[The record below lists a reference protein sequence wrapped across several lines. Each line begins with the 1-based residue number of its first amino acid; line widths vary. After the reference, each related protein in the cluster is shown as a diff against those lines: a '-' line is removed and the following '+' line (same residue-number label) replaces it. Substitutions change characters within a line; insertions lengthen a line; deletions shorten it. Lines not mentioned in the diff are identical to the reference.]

1 MRRWL
6 ATWRPALRVARR
18 DALRHP
24 LATLLAGLLVA
35 LPVVVAVAA
44 ACLHSS
50 MAWDGENG
58 TYSRMGGADADL
70 DVTGHSAVTVRYLDH
85 GTYAQARGVDGKQT
99 PRRDPDEVDVLSLL
113 PAGSRIVRA
122 PGYDQLRLATGG
134 TVQALVL
141 DLSDRI
147 STGLAELVG
156 GRAPAEADEVAV
168 DPAMADAL
176 GLLDDGGRLRDDAV
190 LETRDGSDLSVVGL
204 ADDVDSWGTSVVLPP
219 STSAL
224 DTSGTTRWLADLP
237 ELTTGQLR
245 DLRDSLA
252 GVGVVALFRDAAQH
266 PEHWPELRDAAGSDQ
281 VDPEALAIGALVVGF
296 GLLEVVL
303 LVGAALAVGARRQV
317 RTLGLLAST
326 GGAPRDIRRVVLARG
341 LLIGVGASL
350 VAVVAGVWG
359 TRQALPLVEAAIVAV
374 NPGSVSTPLIVLDVV
389 WTNVVAIGLLGALSG
404 LLAAAY
410 PAWAVGRM
418 SPVDALAGR
427 FPAGR
432 RPARLRAPAVWLAG
446 TGLVGLL
453 ASGFW
458 ISAEFAEQ
466 TGRRAGPPSVLPVA
480 FGGLCL
486 LLLVAGLVWLTPYV
500 VQRAGAGSS
509 RLGLAGR
516 LAVRDATRH
525 RQRTAAAV
533 VGLTVTVAGA
543 VFAGFGVAAVA
554 ATDDSQESW
563 SPPGTGSIYVEL
575 GRDRET
581 ALAQLR
587 ETVETAI
594 GAETVLDLRD
604 PQVSVDGR
612 GRDVHL
618 ADGGEVMVV
627 EQDFIDV
634 AGWGQA
640 AQAAYERGEVLVDS
654 DGAVQDG
661 RTTLEAGRRDEQ
673 PWSRD
678 VSALVVDAAWR
689 PAGSVTG
696 QAWMSPEAAAALGAE
711 LAGTRL
717 LAYEPGGFDSGDDDL
732 LRLYGIEPDWVG
744 DTLPTATLLAWAMVG
759 GALLVTAL
767 AVGVV
772 VALAAAEGRDDAATM
787 AAVGAPPGRRRV
799 MGAVHGAFVG
809 VLGGGLG
816 ALVGSAAGASLL
828 QMADTPGVP
837 VPWLGLAVV
846 LVALPVMAAAVGWVV
861 TPSRVSLVRRTA

>member
-1 MRRWL
+1 MRTWL
-6 ATWRPALRVARR
+6 AAWRPALRVARR
-18 DALRHP
+18 DARRHP

-44 ACLHSS
+44 ACLNSS
-50 MAWDGENG
+50 MAWDGENS
-58 TYSRMGGADADL
+58 TYARMGAADADL
-70 DVTGHSAVTVRYLDH
+70 DVTGHTAVSVRYLDH
-85 GTYAQARGVDGKQT
+85 GTWARARGVDGKQT
-99 PRRDPDEVDVLSLL
+99 PRRDPGEVDVVALL
-113 PAGSRIVRA
+113 PEGSRIVPA
-122 PGYDQLRLATGG
+122 PGHRALQLASGG
-134 TVQALVL
+134 SVQALVL
-141 DLSDRI
+141 DLSDPI
-147 STGLAELVG
+147 STGLAELDG
-156 GRAPAEADEVAV
+156 GRAPAGSDEVAV
-168 DPAMADAL
+168 EPAMADAF
-176 GLLDDGGRLRDDAV
+176 GLIDDDGRLRDDAV
-190 LETRDGSDLSVVGL
+190 LETRNGSDLSVVGL
-204 ADDVDSWGTSVVLPP
+204 VDDGDSWGTSVVVPP
-219 STSAL
+219 TTSTL

-245 DLRDSLA
+245 DLRDRLA
-252 GVGVVALFRDAAQH
+252 DVGVVALFRDAAQH

-281 VDPEALAIGALVVGF
+281 VDPEALALGALVVGF

-341 LLIGVGASL
+341 LLIGGGASL

-359 TRQALPLVEAAIVAV
+359 TRLALPLVEAGIVAV
-374 NPGSVSTPLIVLDVV
+374 NPASLSPPLIVLDVV

-418 SPVDALAGR
+418 PPVDALAGR

-432 RPARLRAPAVWLAG
+432 RPVRLRAPAVWLAG
-446 TGLVGLL
+446 TGLVGLV

-543 VFAGFGVAAVA
+543 VFAGFGVSAVA

-563 SPPGTGSIYVEL
+563 SPPGSGSIYAEL
-575 GRDRET
+575 GRDREA
-581 ALAQLR
+581 ALARLR

-604 PQVSVDGR
+604 AQVSVGGR

-618 ADGGEVMVV
+618 AEGGDVTVV
-627 EQDFIDV
+627 DEDFVEV
-634 AGWGQA
+634 AGWGPETK
-640 AQAAYERGEVLVDS
+640 AAYAAGAVLVD
-654 DGAVQDG
+654 DPEAVHNG
-661 RTTLEAGRRDEQ
+661 MTEIEATRRDAQ
-673 PWSRD
+673 PWTRD
-678 VSALVVDAAWR
+678 VRAVVVDASWR
-689 PAGSVTG
+689 SWSSVG
-696 QAWMSPEAAAALGAE
+696 QAWMSPETAAALGAE
-711 LAGTRL
+711 LGGTTL
-717 LAYEPGGFDSGDDDL
+717 LAYEPGGFDAGDDDL
-732 LRLYGIEPDWVG
+732 LRLYGIESDWVG
-744 DTLPTATLLAWAMVG
+744 DSLPSSALLAWAMVG

-809 VLGGGLG
+809 ALGGGLG

-846 LVALPVMAAAVGWVV
+846 VVALPVMAAAVGWAV